1 MSENGETRAASGR
14 MLLTMEPAVRLE
26 PHACYR
32 ALEARD
38 ARWDGRFFTCVT
50 TTGIYCRPICPARTP
65 KLTSCVFVASAAAAQ
80 AAGFRPCLRCR
91 PESAPAGAAW
101 RGTESTVT
109 RALALIEEGALDDG
123 DVEGLAERLGIGGRQ
138 LRRLFDEHLG
148 ASPIKVAET
157 RRVLFAKKLL
167 TDTSMTI
174 GNVALAAGFGS
185 VRRFNDVIRQ
195 SCGFTPKE
203 LRARASTR
211 LVTADDASAVTVK
224 LPFTAPYDWSAM
236 LGFLARRA
244 IPGVEKITAESWR
257 RTISLDGARGTVE
270 VRRGGPT
277 HLLATVRLTRVTAL
291 APVLARLR
299 RVFDLDADATA
310 IAAHL
315 AKDARLAGAVERS
328 PGLRIPGAW
337 DGFELAVRAILGQ
350 QVTVAGATTL
360 SGRLVAAH
368 GQRLDDSADLL
379 FPEPRVLAAADLRG
393 IGMPAARAAAI
404 SSLASAVVADPDL
417 LSRFRDVAA
426 TKEALAALPG
436 IGAWTAEYIAMRA
449 LGEPDAFPSTDLVLL
464 QALDATP
471 ADARA
476 QAEAWR
482 PWRAY
487 AAMHLWMEDRTA

>member
-1 MSENGETRAASGR
+1 
-14 MLLTMEPAVRLE
+14 MEPAIKLE
-26 PHACYR
+26 PRACYR

-50 TTGIYCRPICPARTP
+50 TTGIYCRPVCPARIP

-91 PESAPAGAAW
+91 PESAPSGAAW

-167 TDTSMTI
+167 TDTTLTI

-203 LRARASTR
+203 LRARTTSR
-211 LVTADDASAVTVK
+211 LVAAEDASAVTVK
-224 LPFTAPYDWSAM
+224 LPFTAPYDWNAM

-244 IPGVEKITAESWR
+244 IPGVETITAESWR
-257 RTISLDGARGTVE
+257 RTVALDGARGTVT

-277 HLLATVRLTRVTAL
+277 HLLATVRLTRVAAL
-291 APVLARLR
+291 APVLVRLR
-299 RVFDLDADATA
+299 RVFDLDADAVA
-310 IAAHL
+310 IASHL

-350 QVTVAGATTL
+350 QVSVTAATTL
-360 SGRLVAAH
+360 AGRLVAAH
-368 GQRLDDSADLL
+368 GERLDDADLL
-379 FPEPRVLAAADLRG
+379 FPQPAVLAAADLRG
-393 IGMPAARAAAI
+393 IGLPATRAAAI
-404 SSLASAVVADPDL
+404 SALASAVVADPDL
-417 LSRFRDVAA
+417 LSRFRDVGV
-426 TKEALAALPG
+426 TKAALAALPG
-436 IGAWTAEYIAMRA
+436 IGAWTAEYVAMRA
-449 LGEPDAFPSTDLVLL
+449 LGEPDAFPSTDLVLC

-471 ADARA
+471 ANARA

-487 AAMHLWMEDRTA
+487 AAMHLWMEDRTT